1 MMPVPKGK
9 IIAIGGNVDKG
20 TYPTPSLPNLRRKIN
35 FFQQGILER
44 IHRELYGKTSRLE
57 IVTTASLIPEEVGAA
72 YVQAFA
78 LLDSHN
84 VGVLHIQTREEADQP
99 ENLAR
104 LRQAH
109 GVLFT
114 GGDQSRIAAA
124 FLQSQALSILQQRYQ
139 QEEKFLISGTSAGA
153 MALGN
158 IMIRSAEH
166 RRILAKGTVRL
177 GEGLSLLPNLIID
190 THFINRRRM
199 PRLIESIAAYPDHIG
214 IGLGEDTGVM
224 IRNGNVIETIGT
236 GLVVL
241 MDGRQLYENNFPA
254 IANGEALCLE
264 HLLLHVLP
272 MGKCFMVSPGRFS
285 EAQQGPNHQMF

>member
-1 MMPVPKGK
+1 MHTPKGL

-20 TYPTPSLPNLRRKIN
+20 TYPMPTLPNLRRKIN

-44 IHRELYGKTSRLE
+44 IHLELYGTESRLE
-57 IVTTASLIPEEVGAA
+57 VVTSASLIPAEMGAA
-72 YVQAFA
+72 YVQAFH

-84 VGVLHIQTREEADQP
+84 VGVMHIQTREEADRP
-99 ENLAR
+99 ENLER

-124 FLQSQALSILQQRYQ
+124 FLQTQALSILQERYQ

-153 MALGN
+153 MALCS
-158 IMIRSAEH
+158 IMIQRAEH

-177 GEGLSLLPNLIID
+177 AEGLALLPNMLID

-199 PRLIESIAAYPDHIG
+199 PRLMESIAAYPDRIG
-214 IGLGEDTGVM
+214 IGLGEDTGVL
-224 IRNGNVIETIGT
+224 IRNGNMIETIGS
-236 GLVVL
+236 GLVIL
-241 MDGRQLYENNFPA
+241 MDGRHLYENNFPA
-254 IANGEALCLE
+254 IPNGEALCLE

-272 MGKCFMVSPGRFS
+272 KGKSFMVRSGRFLKEQHGTNFRIS
-285 EAQQGPNHQMF
+285 